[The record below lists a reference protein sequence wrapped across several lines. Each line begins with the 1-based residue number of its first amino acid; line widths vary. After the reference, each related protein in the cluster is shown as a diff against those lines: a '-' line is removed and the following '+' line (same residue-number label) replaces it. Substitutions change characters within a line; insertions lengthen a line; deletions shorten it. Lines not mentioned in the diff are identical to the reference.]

1 MNSMEP
7 EIHLSDPPPVS
18 HSAYLSLTA
27 GLHCLR
33 WMGLTSTSLM
43 LLTSLGGQAQA
54 TPPSILAG
62 TAAPTTAEDAA
73 LLQIHNHDHIHNQI
87 QDAAEPVSTTP
98 GSTSGSPSELKSELI
113 AQSTLTSDSDF
124 SNELATDSETE
135 FNAESNNNLLAE
147 LEMDSETDSETDPE
161 TGEITT
167 ASTREASEL
176 DTAGHRSNVTSAST
190 DSDAAV
196 ASPPVQMLSR
206 NALTFEVDSLT
217 GLPLAESRFVLPLDP
232 TTGLLLPNTLAQVT
246 PDQLQPTPEAAEETD
261 TDDLRNP
268 SYSSRDLLGSPLVAV
283 QGVYALQGEDSSGR
297 VRVTGAYAI
306 SPNVL
311 VGGTLDW
318 TAGEAFSDSREDG
331 VDLNELYITVSPP
344 DYSNLRLTVGMVDLT
359 SYFDRN
365 SFAKDAATQFLNPVF
380 QSNPALTAA
389 GLGSRPAI
397 LLNWSIIDPLE
408 IKVAGFS
415 SNRDL
420 GEFALDGFAA
430 ELGFRVDNFI
440 LRGTYITGRD
450 SGQNDGF
457 QEIFQFNRGGGNFG
471 LRDGDREAGYGLN
484 AEWFI
489 PELNLGLFGRY
500 GWYENLELNRGGETF
515 SVGFNLL
522 DLFMPQ
528 DRLGLAYGQQLSNSS
543 LREDAG
549 DNFPDVWEL
558 FYDVRI
564 TPNLRAGFTVQSFEG
579 FSETIAG
586 LRVRVDFDSR
596 QLGRLFQ

>member
-1 MNSMEP
+1 MEP

-18 HSAYLSLTA
+18 PSAHLSLA
-27 GLHCLR
+27 ARLHCLR
-33 WMGLTSTSLM
+33 WMGLTSMSLM

-54 TPPSILAG
+54 TSVSILSG
-62 TAAPTTAEDAA
+62 TAAPATAEDAA
-73 LLQIHNHDHIHNQI
+73 LLQIHEHIHDPIYDQI
-87 QDAAEPVSTTP
+87 HDAAEPVSTAPGSTP
-98 GSTSGSPSELKSELI
+98 GSSSELKSGLI
-113 AQSTLTSDSDF
+113 AAALTSDSDL
-124 SNELATDSETE
+124 SNELETKSKVESDSE
-135 FNAESNNNLLAE
+135 SNGNLLAE
-147 LEMDSETDSETDPE
+147 PEANSGIGET
-161 TGEITT
+161 TT
-167 ASTREASEL
+167 ASIKEASEL
-176 DTAGHRSNVTSAST
+176 DAADHRSNTDSVPT

-196 ASPPVQMLSR
+196 ALPPAQTLSH
-206 NALTFEVDSLT
+206 NALAFEVDSLT

-232 TTGLLLPNTLAQVT
+232 TTGMLLPIAQAT
-246 PDQLQPTPEAAEETD
+246 PDQLQPVPEADEETD

-268 SYSSRDLLGSPLVAV
+268 SYSSRDLLGGPLVAV
-283 QGVYALQGEDSSGR
+283 QGVYTLQGEDSSGR

-318 TAGEAFSDSREDG
+318 TAGEAFSDSREDS

-450 SGQNDGF
+450 FGQNNGF
-457 QEIFQFNRGGGNFG
+457 QEIFQFDRGGGNFG

-500 GWYENLELNRGGETF
+500 GWYENLELDRGGETF

-586 LRVRVDFDSR
+586 LRVRLDFDSR